1 MPTASEGGLDGSQGP
16 KTRMTCAE
24 LETFLYPYL
33 DGEFDAHEQLE
44 FERHLAGCPA
54 CAQKMHSE
62 MGFLGVMRRTSQVA
76 ATAKAPDSLRENIQG
91 GLHRERHR
99 AVMTSW
105 FKLSAAAAVALVAAS
120 GTYYYSYRPLSR
132 VAFIDEAA
140 RQHAKGWPMEIQQPS
155 PELFEAWFAD
165 KLSHRVAVPQLPNAT
180 VAGARLSNVHDKE
193 AAYISYNAVS
203 YAGSPPRRIG
213 LFVFDDTKGEVAAS
227 PLPSLELDSS
237 HGYNV
242 ALWRDR
248 DIVYELVT
256 DLDEAD
262 IRQMLSG
269 ASLSSSK
276 PKDAQPPNSLIRPV
290 SVQR

>member
-1 MPTASEGGLDGSQGP
+1 
-16 KTRMTCAE
+16 MTCAE

-44 FERHLAGCPA
+44 FERHLAGCAA
-54 CAQKMHSE
+54 CAQKVHSE
-62 MGFLGVMRRTSQVA
+62 VGFLGMIRRTSQVA
-76 ATAKAPDSLRENIQG
+76 ATARAPESLRENIQM
-91 GLHRERHR
+91 GLHRERRR
-99 AVMTSW
+99 AVITSW
-105 FKLSAAAAVALVAAS
+105 FKLSTVAAVLVAAT
-120 GTYYYSYRPLSR
+120 GTYYYYRPLSR
-132 VAFIDEAA
+132 DVFIEDAA
-140 RQHAKGWPMEIQQPS
+140 RRHAKALPMEIQQDS

-180 VAGARLSNVHDKE
+180 LAGARLSNVHDKE

-203 YAGSPPRRIG
+203 YPGSPPRRIG

-269 ASLSSSK
+269 ASLSNAK
-276 PKDAQPPNSLIRPV
+276 PKDSQPPNSLIRPV